1 MYFPRLVKSLQ
12 IHCDQ
17 RQVLKTKPNKEKQ
30 KQTGKQKPLSW
41 RYLTEYDG
49 LIWVLIARK
58 EDVLFKKKKKVS
70 YTFWNLYLI
79 MVIQYGFL
87 ASL

>member
-58 EDVLFKKKKKVS
+58 EDVLFKKKKK
-70 YTFWNLYLI
+70 FLI
-79 MVIQYGFL
+79 HFGICI
-87 ASL
+87 